1 MSNMNPNVVEMG
13 IVNDNI
19 VNYSVNVNLA
29 NFRIPQGTQIYH
41 KSKLSNRNNQMND
54 FIITTYDDVV
64 DVTGFD
70 AQGNFIKSPSI
81 TLWEKPQI
89 TQQRWPRQLFQK
101 GWYSLKK

>member
-1 MSNMNPNVVEMG
+1 MNPNVVEMG
-13 IVNDNI
+13 VINEHKVD
-19 VNYSVNVNLA
+19 YSVNINFT
-29 NFRIPQGTQIYH
+29 NFRLPQGTEIYH
-41 KSKLSNRNNQMND
+41 KNKLSNRINRMND

-70 AQGNFIKSPSI
+70 EDGNFIKEPSI

-101 GWYSLKK
+101 GWYSLQK